1 MKKFTMLLSALLIG
15 TVFSTVLIALDSSCP
30 EHFADGK
37 APQFNNAKLAE
48 KTVSLCFETFAVMHS
63 GVSRTPLWSAEHLDR
78 KQVKAAETI
87 KRRNTFHPE
96 EQLSPDQRSELSDY
110 ARSGFDRGHM
120 SPSGDMPSER
130 AQHESFSLA
139 NIIPQNPNNNQNL
152 WAGIEERTRELVHRR
167 GELYV
172 ITGPMFE
179 GATLARINGRVLVPT
194 HVFKAIYDPV
204 RREAGA
210 WIAPNEPGTAYQTV
224 SIAEL
229 EKRININLFPSM
241 PDEIKRREMNLPE
254 PVQRKPRS
262 KKEPAEEELL
272 LRLLRIFGIKP

>member
-1 MKKFTMLLSALLIG
+1 MKKFALL
-15 TVFSTVLIALDSSCP
+15 FSTLLISTIFSTASIALSPSCS
-30 EHFADGK
+30 EHFAGGK
-37 APQFNNAKLAE
+37 PPQFNSEKLTE
-48 KTVSLCFETFAVMHS
+48 KTASLCFVDFAVMHS
-63 GVSRTPLWSAEHLDR
+63 GISRTPLWSAEHLDR
-78 KQVKAAETI
+78 EQIKGAEAI

-96 EQLSPDQRSELSDY
+96 EQLSADQRSELSDY

-120 SPSGDMPSER
+120 SPSGDMSSES
-130 AQHESFSLA
+130 AQNESFSLA

-152 WAGIEERTRELVHRR
+152 WASIEEKTRELAQRR

-179 GATLARINGRVLVPT
+179 GSTLQRINGRVLVPT
-194 HVFKAIYDPV
+194 HVFKAIYDPA

-210 WIAPNEPGTAYQTV
+210 WIAPNESGMDYQTV

-229 EKRININLFPSM
+229 ERRLNINLFPAM
-241 PDEIKRREMNLPE
+241 PDEIKRRKMNLPE
-254 PVQRKPRS
+254 PTQRKPRS
-262 KKEPAEEELL
+262 KKETEEEEFL